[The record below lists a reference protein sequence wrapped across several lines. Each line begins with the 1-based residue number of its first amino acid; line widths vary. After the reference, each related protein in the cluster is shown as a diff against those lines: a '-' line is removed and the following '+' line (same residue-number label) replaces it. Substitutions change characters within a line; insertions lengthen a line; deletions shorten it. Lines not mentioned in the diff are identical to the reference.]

1 MRATAKCSRYLREQ
15 ARCLWTA
22 SMKGLKQACA
32 TIARKVIHTA
42 LLMTAT
48 PTLYSL
54 LLLQSRS
61 NFIFG
66 LYFPIILCCILN
78 PYAKTKTGVIT
89 VNRTA
94 EILGEKW
101 DLPLGFTMALGENP
115 DAMFVFSSMPK
126 KHRESCIDRARNAN
140 SRSEMQR
147 IVSDIAQ
154 KSFNDF
160 IG

>member
-1 MRATAKCSRYLREQ
+1 MIIDFKNMEEQ
-15 ARCLWTA
+15 ILPNFKGGEKAYAVKKFTDNRNMIMHGRLESGASIGLHTHEGNCEMFYIIEGTWTA

-66 LYFPIILCCILN
+66 L
-78 PYAKTKTGVIT
+78 
-89 VNRTA
+89 
-94 EILGEKW
+94 
-101 DLPLGFTMALGENP
+101 
-115 DAMFVFSSMPK
+115 
-126 KHRESCIDRARNAN
+126 
-140 SRSEMQR
+140 
-147 IVSDIAQ
+147 
-154 KSFNDF
+154 
-160 IG
+160 

>member
-1 MRATAKCSRYLREQ
+1 MIIDFKHMEEQILPNFKGGEKAYAVKKFTDDRNMIMHGRLESGASIGLHTHEGNCEMFYIIEEQ

-66 LYFPIILCCILN
+66 L
-78 PYAKTKTGVIT
+78 
-89 VNRTA
+89 
-94 EILGEKW
+94 
-101 DLPLGFTMALGENP
+101 
-115 DAMFVFSSMPK
+115 
-126 KHRESCIDRARNAN
+126 
-140 SRSEMQR
+140 
-147 IVSDIAQ
+147 
-154 KSFNDF
+154 
-160 IG
+160 